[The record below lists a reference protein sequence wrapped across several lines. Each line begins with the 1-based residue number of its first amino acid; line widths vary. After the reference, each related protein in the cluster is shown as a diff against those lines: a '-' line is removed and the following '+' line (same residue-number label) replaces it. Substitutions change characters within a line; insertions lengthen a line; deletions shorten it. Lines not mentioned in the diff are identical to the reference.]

1 MGKKPDEVESEIRA
15 KRRAISDRLQSLEA
29 RAGDDVSWLR
39 SSLQDRANE
48 VADKAGALFKVPES
62 MQERPYT
69 TLLGAAGLGVALGM
83 ASESIPSTRRYDSR
97 NGRQNDGE
105 GLLDGFF
112 GSILGV
118 AASTIQDEMKRLIRE
133 GFSEVRPSTQR
144 N

>member
-1 MGKKPDEVESEIRA
+1 
-15 KRRAISDRLQSLEA
+15 
-29 RAGDDVSWLR
+29 
-39 SSLQDRANE
+39 
-48 VADKAGALFKVPES
+48 
-62 MQERPYT
+62 
-69 TLLGAAGLGVALGM
+69 M

-118 AASTIQDEMKRLIRE
+118 AASTIQDEMQRLIRE
-133 GFSEVRPSTQR
+133 GFSEVRPRAQR